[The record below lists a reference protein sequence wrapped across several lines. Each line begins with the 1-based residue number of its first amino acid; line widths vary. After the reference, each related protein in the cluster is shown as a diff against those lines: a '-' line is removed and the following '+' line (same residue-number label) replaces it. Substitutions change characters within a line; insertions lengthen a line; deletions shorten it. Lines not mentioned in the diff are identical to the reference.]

1 MTANVKK
8 CAVVVCNEDKVNPV
22 NFKWKWGEDEL
33 PIIDQYTYLGAEIS
47 KDCSWDSHIAKVIGK
62 GNSQVGRMNAILTD
76 SYLDMRIRI
85 CILINVVVPKLE
97 YEGEVWE
104 GNA

>member
-1 MTANVKK
+1 MKK
-8 CAVVVCNEDKVNPV
+8 CTVVVCSEDKVNPATS
-22 NFKWKWGEDEL
+22 KWKWGEDEL
-33 PIIDQYTYLGAEIS
+33 PVVDQYTYLGVEMPN
-47 KDCSWDSHIAKVIGK
+47 DCSRDAHTAKVIGK